1 MHERLVQFT
10 DKAQDPAGTRTTSY
24 QLLALP
30 PALAALLSTAPSSSS
45 SALEIRGDLADS
57 AVLVTDWQTYALRG
71 VQNSNSLCVCAS
83 GSGDDE
89 GRQKWFV
96 SGTGGS
102 VGASAEPAID
112 DADDGPARKKT
123 KYAPIEI
130 EAVLH
135 ETLEAVPAVA
145 RTDKLEAL
153 LKGAEY
159 AGDAAEEDAATQA
172 TRQHVTFDSLRS
184 RIPASDAEIRTALK
198 RNRVVEL
205 DGYLRPLPS
214 SFLLSILPSVL
225 STLPVPAAIAHTAAP
240 TGKKDKG
247 KGKAVPAAASS
258 GPVWTEAEDDD
269 LVDALDAVDCGSE
282 QVARA
287 LLGWFGEELE
297 VAGKRRWK
305 LDARQVVKEV
315 GIVSLANGGFGRQ
328 PLDPFVTKWKSVAG
342 GFAPLCELSLLAGLH
357 ICEPPPLSTIQYL
370 PPSSLS
376 PDPAARFAEL
386 FSLKSRW
393 LEADMSLFID
403 DLTGGDKKK
412 RDALVLKFVRKVR
425 ERETTWWTPRN
436 LWT

>member
-1 MHERLVQFT
+1 MHERLVQFA

-45 SALEIRGDLADS
+45 SPLEIRGDLANS
-57 AVLVTDWQTYALRG
+57 AVLVTDSQTYALRG

-83 GSGDDE
+83 GSGEDE
-89 GRQKWFV
+89 GRQQWFV
-96 SGTGGS
+96 SGAGGS
-102 VGASAEPAID
+102 VGARAEPAID
-112 DADDGPARKKT
+112 GADDGPARKKA

-198 RNRVVEL
+198 RNRAVEL
-205 DGYLRPLPS
+205 DGYLRPLPP

-247 KGKAVPAAASS
+247 KGKAVPAAALF
-258 GPVWTEAEDDD
+258 GPVWTEAEDAD
-269 LVDALDAVDCGSE
+269 LVDALDAVDCGNA
-282 QVARA
+282 QVAHA

-315 GIVSLANGGFGRQ
+315 GIVLLANGG
-328 PLDPFVTKWKSVAG
+328 
-342 GFAPLCELSLLAGLH
+342 GLH